1 MQGLQL
7 KENDKAE
14 IVIYSS
20 MGQLVLKTEYNKTMQ
35 ATDVTN
41 IDISLLNSGSY
52 MYKVML
58 NGVVMQLDK
67 LIILK

>member
-14 IVIYSS
+14 ITIYSS
-20 MGQLVLKTEYNKTMQ
+20 MGQLVLKTEYNKAMQ
-35 ATDVTN
+35 ATEVTN
-41 IDISLLNSGSY
+41 IDISNLNSGSY
-52 MYKVML
+52 MYKVLL
-58 NGVVMQLDK
+58 NGVTMQLDK